1 MKLKLIG
8 LAALT
13 LAATVVRAQ
22 GTAADYKRAYS
33 LQSKFQQK
41 TVAHWAHDIGW
52 KDSSS
57 VLHYYIDT
65 QDGRRYISYDVT
77 SGISK
82 TYNSER
88 EMKKALGMKER
99 RNANGQRTYSDPF
112 RHKEPFWMDTYDE
125 QDQRVVASPDGK
137 LDAWIENNNVYVHEV
152 FVNDG
157 AKSDTGNIG
166 EIVRWDNSIGVTD
179 PIYPVYID
187 SNVMCGR
194 AGVLKDGKWSNVN
207 YMPCT
212 EENNF
217 TPQIP
222 NHRVDMIYLCYPN
235 NPTGT
240 VLPKEEL
247 RRWVN
252 YALKNDTLIL
262 YDAAYEAYIQD
273 DNIPHS
279 IYEIKGARKVAIE
292 FRSYSKTAG
301 FTGVRCGY
309 TIIPKDLTA
318 VTIDGSRRIELNH
331 LWDRRQ
337 STKFNGTSYISQ
349 RAAEAI
355 YSPEGKKQIKDTI
368 NYYMGNAQIMME
380 ALTRLGLKVYGGR
393 NAPYLWVK
401 TPNNTGSWKFFEQML
416 YSAGVVCTP
425 GVGFGPSGEGYVRL
439 TAFGDRDDCR
449 EAMTRIANWLNG

>member
-1 MKLKLIG
+1 MALVNEHYLKLSDNYLFADIAKKVNAFKVSHPKVRVISLGIG
-8 LAALT
+8 DETQPLCPAVIEAMHK
-13 LAATVVRAQ
+13 AVDEMATKASFHGYGPERGYDFLREAIVKN
-22 GTAADYKRAYS
+22 DYLPR
-33 LQSKFQQK
+33 
-41 TVAHWAHDIGW
+41 
-52 KDSSS
+52 
-57 VLHYYIDT
+57 
-65 QDGRRYISYDVT
+65 
-77 SGISK
+77 GIH
-82 TYNSER
+82 
-88 EMKKALGMKER
+88 L
-99 RNANGQRTYSDPF
+99 DP
-112 RHKEPFWMDTYDE
+112 
-125 QDQRVVASPDGK
+125 
-137 LDAWIENNNVYVHEV
+137 NEV

-247 RRWVN
+247 RRWDH
-252 YALKNDTLIL
+252 YAMQNDTLIL
-262 YDAAYEAYIQD
+262 YDAAFDAYIQD
-273 DNIPHS
+273 DIIPHT

-318 VTIDGSRRIELNH
+318 VTIYGSRRIELNH
-331 LWDRRQ
+331 LLDRRQ
-337 STKFNGTSYISQ
+337 SSKFNGPSYISQ

-355 YSPEGKKQIKDTI
+355 YSPEGKMQIKDTI